1 MKHPHSRWR
10 HQQTQLREQTGCPS
24 VFGEYFKV
32 AAQACLVLAGGAAI
46 ALITAAFASMVTLV
60 HSWQVRWVD
69 TAPWLAWLLVPS
81 ALAVARWLT
90 LRYAPLAEGSGIPQ
104 VMAAMSLEG
113 RPYRFQ
119 LVSLMQSLWKIP
131 LALLALLFGAS
142 IGREGPSVQIG
153 AAIMVAWS
161 QFWEKRG
168 LPFHRFQTNELM
180 ATGAAAGLAAAFN
193 APLAGVIFAIE
204 ELGRDISLRWYGI
217 LVATVLTTAYVLDT
231 AMGNIAYFG
240 IFTGAALER
249 HMLVWTLA
257 CAVLCGLTGGLF
269 AWLLTKGPTGVAPAA
284 INGWMRRHPV
294 LVAFLLGLVVAAIG
308 HFSAYATFGTGYG
321 VTKSAMA
328 GNPVEGDTLGA
339 AKLAATVASYWAG
352 IPGGIFT
359 PALTAGAGFGANL
372 ASLTGNLVDQRVLV
386 LLCMAAFLAAATQ
399 APLTAAVITMEMTSS
414 GSMLLWLLIVSVCAS
429 QVSRLICPVPFY
441 HASARV
447 FADRLRTAHN
457 DTSDGQ
463 AQGMLPG
470 KNGADA

>member
-10 HQQTQLREQTGCPS
+10 HQKTQHREEAGCPS

-231 AMGNIAYFG
+231 AMGNIAYF
-240 IFTGAALER
+240 
-249 HMLVWTLA
+249 
-257 CAVLCGLTGGLF
+257 
-269 AWLLTKGPTGVAPAA
+269 
-284 INGWMRRHPV
+284 
-294 LVAFLLGLVVAAIG
+294 
-308 HFSAYATFGTGYG
+308 
-321 VTKSAMA
+321 
-328 GNPVEGDTLGA
+328 
-339 AKLAATVASYWAG
+339 
-352 IPGGIFT
+352 
-359 PALTAGAGFGANL
+359 
-372 ASLTGNLVDQRVLV
+372 
-386 LLCMAAFLAAATQ
+386 
-399 APLTAAVITMEMTSS
+399 
-414 GSMLLWLLIVSVCAS
+414 
-429 QVSRLICPVPFY
+429 
-441 HASARV
+441 
-447 FADRLRTAHN
+447 
-457 DTSDGQ
+457 
-463 AQGMLPG
+463 
-470 KNGADA
+470 